1 VPVIATRDAHG
12 PALKPSDRN
21 FARRIDLTSLQL
33 FVAVCE
39 LGSIGRAA
47 EREFIAASAVSK
59 RLSDLEATLDTPLLY
74 RHTRGVDL
82 TPAGESLL
90 HHARSVLF
98 SLEKMQG
105 ELSEYA
111 DGVRGHVRVHAS
123 ISAVVQ
129 FLPEDLGRFIQ
140 DHPEVKIDLEE
151 HLSTEVLRA
160 VQEGAADLGICNTGV
175 LKARAPTG
183 YALPPEGAGSPRGG
197 PAVTPGHELQVRPYR
212 RDQLVLI
219 VPRRHMLAQRER
231 IAFEETLDCD
241 HVGLH
246 SNSSVYVAMRDAAA
260 AAGRTIKLRIHVTG
274 LDAMCRMIHNGLGV
288 GVMPLRAFEL
298 MHGVG
303 DLECVRLTDAW
314 ASRRID
320 LVARDFSTLPV
331 TGRLLVQHL
340 ASRVDEPEA
349 ATAE

>member
-1 VPVIATRDAHG
+1 MSI
-12 PALKPSDRN
+12 KSSERN
-21 FARRIDLTSLQL
+21 FPRRIDLTSLQL

-39 LGSIGRAA
+39 LGSIGKAA

-59 RLSDLEATLDTPLLY
+59 RLSDLEATLGTALLY

-123 ISAVVQ
+123 MSAIVQ
-129 FLPEDLGRFIQ
+129 FLPEDLGAFTRRHSQI
-140 DHPEVKIDLEE
+140 KIDLEE
-151 HLSTEVLRA
+151 HLSTEVVRA
-160 VQEGAADLGICNTGV
+160 VQEGAADLGICNTANGV
-175 LKARAPTG
+175 G
-183 YALPPEGAGSPRGG
+183 
-197 PAVTPGHELQVRPYR
+197 ELQTRAYR
-212 RDQLVLI
+212 TDQLVLI
-219 VPRRHMLAQRER
+219 VPRRHALYVQGA
-231 IAFEETLDCD
+231 INFESSLDYD
-241 HVGLH
+241 QVGLH
-246 SNSSVYVAMRDAAA
+246 STSSIYLAMRQAAA
-260 AAGRTIKLRIHVTG
+260 AVNRTIKLRIHVTG

-288 GVMPLRAFEL
+288 GVMPQRAFEL

-303 DLECVRLTDAW
+303 ELESIVLLDDW
-314 ASRRID
+314 AARQIQ

-331 TGRLLVQHL
+331 TARLLVDHL
-340 ASRVDEPEA
+340 TQCLPPVETA
-349 ATAE
+349 ANMT

>member
-1 VPVIATRDAHG
+1 MRPTER
-12 PALKPSDRN
+12 S

-59 RLSDLEATLDTPLLY
+59 RLSDLETTLETPLLY

-98 SLEKMQG
+98 SLEKMQA

-111 DGVRGHVRVHAS
+111 DGVRGHVRIHAN
-123 ISAVVQ
+123 ISAIVQ
-129 FLPEDLGRFIQ
+129 FLPEDLGDFTRE
-140 DHPEVKIDLEE
+140 HPQVKIDLEE
-151 HLSTEVLRA
+151 HLSTEIVRA

-175 LKARAPTG
+175 LAT
-183 YALPPEGAGSPRGG
+183 
-197 PAVTPGHELQVRPYR
+197 GHELQTRPYR
-212 RDQLVLI
+212 RDELALI
-219 VPRRHMLAQRER
+219 VPRGHALARR
-231 IAFEETLDCD
+231 KTVAFEATLDFD

-246 SNSSVYVAMRDAAA
+246 ANSSIHLAMREAAA
-260 AAGRTIKLRIHVTG
+260 ATGRAIRLRIHVTG
-274 LDAMCRMIHNGLGV
+274 LDAMCRMIDNGLGV
-288 GVMPLRAFEL
+288 GVMPRRAFEL

-303 DLECVRLTDAW
+303 NLECVRLQDEW
-314 ASRRID
+314 ASRDIS
-320 LVARDFSTLPV
+320 LVAREFSTLPL
-331 TGRLLVQHL
+331 TARMLVDHL
-340 ASRVDEPEA
+340 TERADALAP
-349 ATAE
+349 TA

>member
-1 VPVIATRDAHG
+1 MKVSER
-12 PALKPSDRN
+12 S

-59 RLSDLEATLDTPLLY
+59 RLSDLETTLGTALLY

-129 FLPEDLGRFIQ
+129 FLPEDLGRFIRQ
-140 DHPEVKIDLEE
+140 HGEVKIDLEE
-151 HLSTEVLRA
+151 HLSSEVVRA
-160 VQEGAADLGICNTGV
+160 VQEGAADLGICHAAAVSRG
-175 LKARAPTG
+175 
-183 YALPPEGAGSPRGG
+183 ALDD
-197 PAVTPGHELQVRPYR
+197 LQLRPYR
-212 RDQLVLI
+212 EDQLALV
-219 VPRRHMLAQRER
+219 VPRGHALAGH
-231 IAFEETLDCD
+231 TNTSLP
-241 HVGLH
+241 
-246 SNSSVYVAMRDAAA
+246 
-260 AAGRTIKLRIHVTG
+260 RTALSTNR
-274 LDAMCRMIHNGLGV
+274 R
-288 GVMPLRAFEL
+288 FS
-298 MHGVG
+298 
-303 DLECVRLTDAW
+303 LT
-314 ASRRID
+314 
-320 LVARDFSTLPV
+320 F
-331 TGRLLVQHL
+331 QHCYGQ
-340 ASRVDEPEA
+340 
-349 ATAE
+349 

>member
-1 VPVIATRDAHG
+1 MKNP
-12 PALKPSDRN
+12 DRN
-21 FARRIDLTSLQL
+21 FARRMDLTSLQL

-39 LGSIGRAA
+39 LGSIGKAA

-59 RLSDLEATLDTPLLY
+59 RLSDLETALGTPLLY

-111 DGVRGHVRVHAS
+111 HGVRGHVRVHAS
-123 ISAVVQ
+123 ISAIVQ
-129 FLPEDLGRFIQ
+129 FLPEDLGSFIREH
-140 DHPEVKIDLEE
+140 DGIKIDLEE
-151 HLSTEVLRA
+151 HLSTEVVRA
-160 VQEGAADLGICNTGV
+160 VQEGAADLGVCNTAV
-175 LKARAPTG
+175 
-183 YALPPEGAGSPRGG
+183 GAG
-197 PAVTPGHELQVRPYR
+197 ELQARPYR
-212 RDQLVLI
+212 EDRLVLI
-219 VPRRHMLAQRER
+219 VPRAHPLAKRKSV
-231 IAFEETLDCD
+231 AFDETLDLD

-246 SNSSVYVAMRDAAA
+246 SNSSIYLAMRGAAA
-260 AAGRTIKLRIHVTG
+260 RTGRTIRLRIHVTG

-288 GVMPLRAFEL
+288 GVMPERAFAL

-303 DLECVRLTDAW
+303 DLASVALTDAW
-314 ASRRID
+314 ARRRLE

-331 TGRLLVQHL
+331 TARLLVEHL
-340 ASRVDEPEA
+340 SPPKAQE
-349 ATAE
+349 

>member
-1 VPVIATRDAHG
+1 MRPTE
-12 PALKPSDRN
+12 RN
-21 FARRIDLTSLQL
+21 FARRMDLTSLQL

-59 RLSDLEATLDTPLLY
+59 RLSDLEATLDTTLLY

-90 HHARSVLF
+90 HHARSVLY

-111 DGVRGHVRVHAS
+111 DGVRGHVRIHAS
-123 ISAVVQ
+123 ISAIVQ
-129 FLPEDLGRFIQ
+129 FLPEDLGDFIRQ
-140 DHPEVKIDLEE
+140 HAEVKIDLEE
-151 HLSTEVLRA
+151 HLSTEVVRA
-160 VQEGAADLGICNTGV
+160 VQEGAADLGICNTAAG
-175 LKARAPTG
+175 TG
-183 YALPPEGAGSPRGG
+183 
-197 PAVTPGHELQVRPYR
+197 ELQTMPYR
-212 RDQLVLI
+212 QDQLVLI
-219 VPRRHMLAQRER
+219 VPQAHSLSALTA
-231 IAFEETLDCD
+231 IDFVETLDFD

-246 SNSSVYVAMRDAAA
+246 ANSSIYLAMHEAAA
-260 AAGRTIKLRIHVTG
+260 RSGRSIKLRIHVTG

-303 DLECVRLTDAW
+303 ALAAITLNDAW
-314 ASRRID
+314 ATRRID

-331 TGRLLVQHL
+331 TARLLVDHL
-340 ASRVDEPEA
+340 SPTAVA
-349 ATAE
+349 ATAT

>member
-1 VPVIATRDAHG
+1 M
-12 PALKPSDRN
+12 KPSERT

-39 LGSIGRAA
+39 LGSIGKAA

-59 RLSDLEATLDTPLLY
+59 RLSDLELTLDTPLLY

-90 HHARSVLF
+90 HHTRSVLF

-105 ELSEYA
+105 ELSEYSN
-111 DGVRGHVRVHAS
+111 GVRGHVRVHAS

-129 FLPEDLGRFIQ
+129 FLPEDLGHFIGE
-140 DHPEVKIDLEE
+140 HPEVKIDLEE
-151 HLSTEVLRA
+151 HLSTEVVRA
-160 VQEGAADLGICNTGV
+160 VQEGAADLGICNCAV
-175 LKARAPTG
+175 LT
-183 YALPPEGAGSPRGG
+183 AGHG
-197 PAVTPGHELQVRPYR
+197 LQSRPYR

-219 VPRRHMLAQRER
+219 VPRRHPLARR
-231 IAFEETLDCD
+231 AAIGFEDTLECD

-246 SNSSVYVAMRDAAA
+246 TNSSIYLAMRDAAA
-260 AAGRTIKLRIHVTG
+260 AAGRSIRLRIHVTS

-288 GVMPLRAFEL
+288 GVMPRRAFEL

-303 DLECVRLTDAW
+303 ELECVRLTNQW
-314 ASRRID
+314 AKRRID
-320 LVARDFSTLPV
+320 MVARDFSTLPV
-331 TGRLLVQHL
+331 TGRLLVDHL
-340 ASRVDEPEA
+340 AAHAPTPET
-349 ATAE
+349 ATE

>member
-1 VPVIATRDAHG
+1 M
-12 PALKPSDRN
+12 KPSDRT

-39 LGSIGRAA
+39 LGSIGKAA

-59 RLSDLEATLDTPLLY
+59 RLSDLEATLETPLLY

-98 SLEKMQG
+98 SLEKMQA

-123 ISAVVQ
+123 ISAIVQ
-129 FLPEDLGRFIQ
+129 FLPEDLGAFIR
-140 DHPEVKIDLEE
+140 DHGEVKIDLEE
-151 HLSTEVLRA
+151 HLSTEIIRA
-160 VQEGAADLGICNTGV
+160 VQEGAADVGICNAGV
-175 LKARAPTG
+175 LDA
-183 YALPPEGAGSPRGG
+183 S
-197 PAVTPGHELQVRPYR
+197 HELQSRPYR
-212 RDQLVLI
+212 QDQLVLI
-219 VPRRHMLAQRER
+219 VPRGHVLSRRKALVFAD
-231 IAFEETLDCD
+231 TLDFD

-246 SNSSVYVAMRDAAA
+246 SNSSIYLAMREAAA
-260 AAGRTIKLRIHVTG
+260 AQGRTIRLRIHVTG

-288 GVMPLRAFEL
+288 GVMPQRAFEL

-314 ASRRID
+314 AQRRID
-320 LVARDFSTLPV
+320 LIARDFATLPV
-331 TGRLLVQHL
+331 TARMLVDHL
-340 ASRVDEPEA
+340 TARSEIAEPA
-349 ATAE
+349 LAE

>member
-1 VPVIATRDAHG
+1 M
-12 PALKPSDRN
+12 KPSERT

-39 LGSIGRAA
+39 LGSIGKAA

-59 RLSDLEATLDTPLLY
+59 RLSDLELTLDTPLLY

-105 ELSEYA
+105 ELSEYSE
-111 DGVRGHVRVHAS
+111 GVRGHVRVHAS

-129 FLPEDLGRFIQ
+129 FLPEDLGHFIQ

-151 HLSTEVLRA
+151 HLSTEVVRA
-160 VQEGAADLGICNTGV
+160 VQEGAADLGICNSAV
-175 LKARAPTG
+175 LTAGHGLQTRA
-183 YALPPEGAGSPRGG
+183 
-197 PAVTPGHELQVRPYR
+197 YR

-219 VPRRHMLAQRER
+219 VPRRHPLARR
-231 IAFEETLDCD
+231 AAIGFEDTLECD

-246 SNSSVYVAMRDAAA
+246 TNSSIYLAMRDAAA
-260 AAGRTIKLRIHVTG
+260 AAGRTIRLRIHVTG

-288 GVMPLRAFEL
+288 GIMPRRAFEL

-303 DLECVRLTDAW
+303 ELECVRLTNDW
-314 ASRRID
+314 ADRRID
-320 LVARDFSTLPV
+320 LAARDFSTLPV
-331 TGRLLVQHL
+331 TGRLLVDHL
-340 ASRVDEPEA
+340 AAHAPTPEM
-349 ATAE
+349 ATE

>member
-1 VPVIATRDAHG
+1 MTQTTMKV
-12 PALKPSDRN
+12 SERN

-39 LGSIGRAA
+39 LGSIGKAA

-59 RLSDLEATLDTPLLY
+59 RLSDLEATLGAPLLY

-123 ISAVVQ
+123 ISAIVQ
-129 FLPEDLGRFIQ
+129 FLPEDLGSFIRQ
-140 DHPEVKIDLEE
+140 HGEVKIDLEE
-151 HLSTEVLRA
+151 HLSSEAVRA
-160 VQEGAADLGICNTGV
+160 VQEGAADLGICNASALDKPGTG
-175 LKARAPTG
+175 
-183 YALPPEGAGSPRGG
+183 
-197 PAVTPGHELQVRPYR
+197 ELETRPYR
-212 RDQLVLI
+212 QDQLVLI
-219 VPRRHMLAQRER
+219 VPRGHALAGQGR
-231 IAFEETLDCD
+231 IPFSASLDCD

-246 SNSSVYVAMRDAAA
+246 ANSSIYLAMHHAAVQA
-260 AAGRTIKLRIHVTG
+260 DRTIRLRIHVTG

-288 GVMPLRAFEL
+288 GVMPQRAFEL
-298 MHGVG
+298 MNGVG
-303 DLECVRLTDAW
+303 DLDCVTLADDW
-314 ASRRID
+314 ASRQIQ
-320 LVARDFSTLPV
+320 LVARDFSSLPV
-331 TGRLLVQHL
+331 TARLLVEHL
-340 ASRVDEPEA
+340 TACA
-349 ATAE
+349 ATAAMPA

>member
-1 VPVIATRDAHG
+1 MASG
-12 PALKPSDRN
+12 PAASPMKSSERN

-59 RLSDLEATLDTPLLY
+59 RLSDLEAALDTALLY
-74 RHTRGVDL
+74 RHTRGVKL

-90 HHARSVLF
+90 HHARTVLF

-123 ISAVVQ
+123 ISAIVQ
-129 FLPEDLGRFIQ
+129 FLPEDLGAFIRQ
-140 DHPEVKIDLEE
+140 HPEVKIDLEE
-151 HLSTEVLRA
+151 HLSTEVVRA
-160 VQEGAADLGICNTGV
+160 VQEGAADLGICNAAMTTG
-175 LKARAPTG
+175 
-183 YALPPEGAGSPRGG
+183 
-197 PAVTPGHELQVRPYR
+197 ELQTLPYR
-212 RDQLVLI
+212 EDQLVLI
-219 VPRRHMLAQRER
+219 VPRGHVLAKRQAISFDES
-231 IAFEETLDCD
+231 LDFD

-246 SNSSVYVAMRDAAA
+246 ANSSIYLAMHAAA
-260 AAGRTIKLRIHVTG
+260 ARTGRTIKLRIHVTG

-288 GVMPLRAFEL
+288 GVMPQRAFEL

-303 DLECVRLTDAW
+303 DLECVALTDDW
-314 ASRRID
+314 ASRKIQ

-331 TGRLLVQHL
+331 TARLLVDHL
-340 ASRVDEPEA
+340 STRVAATVA
-349 ATAE
+349 ATA

>member
-1 VPVIATRDAHG
+1 M
-12 PALKPSDRN
+12 KPSERN
-21 FARRIDLTSLQL
+21 FARRVDLTSLQL

-39 LGSIGRAA
+39 LGSIGKAA

-59 RLSDLEATLDTPLLY
+59 RLSDLEATLGTTLLY

-98 SLEKMQG
+98 SLDKMQG

-111 DGVRGHVRVHAS
+111 DGVRGHVRIHAS

-129 FLPEDLGRFIQ
+129 FLPEDLGTFIRQ
-140 DHPEVKIDLEE
+140 NPEVKIDLEE
-151 HLSTEVLRA
+151 HLSTEVMRA

-175 LKARAPTG
+175 GGKAF
-183 YALPPEGAGSPRGG
+183 AG
-197 PAVTPGHELQVRPYR
+197 ELETRPYR
-212 RDQLVLI
+212 QDHLVLI
-219 VPRRHMLAQRER
+219 VPRGHALAQVGP
-231 IAFEETLDCD
+231 IAFETTLDND

-246 SNSSVYVAMRDAAA
+246 ANSSIYLAMHQAALE
-260 AAGRTIKLRIHVTG
+260 AGRTIKLRIHVTG
-274 LDAMCRMIHNGLGV
+274 LDAMCRMIHNGLGI

-303 DLECVRLTDAW
+303 DLESVELTNA
-314 ASRRID
+314 
-320 LVARDFSTLPV
+320 
-331 TGRLLVQHL
+331 
-340 ASRVDEPEA
+340 
-349 ATAE
+349 